1 MSGALDHAALG
12 FDESDAREEVDVAEL
27 EALAATNGHVD
38 DEIEFAPDLPNIA
51 HHAVPVEEF
60 AAGAV
65 ELADP
70 LIGGADTRLLPAAS
84 TLVFYGEGGSGKTT
98 LTIDLAFHLAAGVDW
113 LGFEIAR
120 PVRVMLLENEG
131 PIDEYRLKIRRK
143 LASWPGPSLGGRLLV
158 HEAPWGRVDLR
169 RDAAVEGLAGE
180 LAHHQIDVLIA
191 GPVRRLGL
199 EGGGTPAET
208 VAYMQLL
215 DRVRAAAGR
224 PLAIANVHHENKGGD
239 ISGAFEAEFDGVI
252 HVKADGRDRT
262 QLVFRK
268 SRWSSKIHR
277 SRMTLGWVRAS
288 EGFGVLES
296 DLDGPSPAEA
306 RTGEELGALEWIIQ
320 YVTDEHA
327 RTGAGVARGKVET
340 AYHEAHG
347 NRGRN
352 LARTVITTQI
362 ALAAEYQANGGTG
375 ERSHTLA
382 TGPGEVRNGVYL
394 YPACL
399 VPSPLAAPPNGE
411 GGEDSSALDPATP
424 LATSPPPIEEAAAG
438 EQVGEGGS
446 GEGGDDD
453 AGDAHTRARD
463 DVDNAD
469 VRALLRDRLGAST

>member
-12 FDESDAREEVDVAEL
+12 FDEPDAREEVDVAEL
-27 EALAATNGHVD
+27 EALAATNGHVAA
-38 DEIEFAPDLPNIA
+38 DEIEFAPNLPSIV

-113 LGFEIAR
+113 LGFEIAA

-143 LASWPGPSLGGRLLV
+143 LASWAGPSLGGRLLV
-158 HEAPWGRVDLR
+158 HEAPWGSVDLR

-180 LAHHQIDVLIA
+180 LAHHEIDVLIA

-239 ISGAFEAEFDGVI
+239 ISGAFEAEFDTVI

-296 DLDGPSPAEA
+296 DLDGPATEA
-306 RTGEELGALEWIIQ
+306 RSAEEVGALEWLIE
-320 YVTDEHA
+320 YVTA
-327 RTGAGVARGKVET
+327 NPGVVRGKAET

-347 NRGRN
+347 NHGRN
-352 LARTVITTQI
+352 LARRIIDREI
-362 ALAAEYQANGGTG
+362 ALSAALHNASFASAACETGVAASAENSADFGGDRETSRLSPQAPARPSTAPTSIPLSM
-375 ERSHTLA
+375 RSRH
-382 TGPGEVRNGVYL
+382 
-394 YPACL
+394 
-399 VPSPLAAPPNGE
+399 SPLPLPARPARPLRPPTRRR
-411 GGEDSSALDPATP
+411 L
-424 LATSPPPIEEAAAG
+424 SP
-438 EQVGEGGS
+438 S
-446 GEGGDDD
+446 
-453 AGDAHTRARD
+453 RR
-463 DVDNAD
+463 
-469 VRALLRDRLGAST
+469 RL